1 MNKLSDY
8 NGTFPAVFYFYDI
21 EDEKLKKMGVPETVW
36 NTTLKTFEGN
46 NNVKPNV
53 IFKYMSKHDNVET
66 EEV

>member
-1 MNKLSDY
+1 MNQLSDY
-8 NGTFPAVFYFYDI
+8 DGTFPAVFYFYDI

-36 NTTLKTFEGN
+36 NDTLKTFEGN
-46 NNVKPNV
+46 NNIKPNV